1 MSIKNNSRHT
11 IFACYG
17 GYITQAIVNN
27 FAPLLFLIFRDR
39 FGLPLEQITLLV
51 TINFLVQLAVDL
63 VAAKVADR
71 IGWRRCLVA
80 AHIFAAAGLAGLSL
94 FPNIM
99 PPFAGLLTSVVLYA
113 VGGGLIEVL
122 VSPVVEACPTEN
134 KAGVMSLLH
143 SFYCWGTVGVVA
155 LSTLFLSV
163 FGKDSWQILALCWA
177 VFPLLVGAYFTQ
189 VPIYSLTEDG
199 EGYGIRQLCGMK
211 SFWLFVVLMFA
222 AGASEQAMSQWASA
236 FAESGLG
243 ISKTM
248 GDLLGPCL
256 FSVLMGSSRV
266 FYGKMSEKINL
277 NTFLILSGVLCVG
290 SYLLASLSPVP
301 ILSLVGCG
309 LCGLSVGILWPGVFS
324 LAAAEIPKGGTAM
337 FALLALAGDMGCSG
351 GPTTVGM
358 LTGIFNGE
366 LKPAL
371 LFAIAFPII
380 MIVGALIQRKSARK
394 EKTV

>member
-163 FGKDSWQILALCWA
+163 FGKDSWQMLALCWA
-177 VFPLLVGAYFTQ
+177 VFPLMVSAYFTQ
-189 VPIYSLTEDG
+189 VPIYSLTEEG

-277 NTFLILSGVLCVG
+277 NSFLILSGVLCIG
-290 SYLLASLSPVP
+290 SYLLASLSPFP

-337 FALLALAGDMGCSG
+337 FALLALAGDLGCSG

-358 LTGIFNGE
+358 LTGLFDGE

-371 LFAIAFPII
+371 LFGIVFPMI
-380 MIVGALIQRKSARK
+380 MIVGALIQRNESKNRLK
-394 EKTV
+394 